1 MYLEAGSAGE
11 LAQRRGMEVIG
22 FWRKILAH
30 PAYDQFW
37 REQAMDRV
45 LAAHPPQIPVMLV
58 HSLWDQE
65 DIYGAMAVY
74 KAIGAR
80 SNVFLVMGP
89 WHHAQEIMDGSSLG
103 ALKFPMDTA
112 LYFRQHILR
121 PFLDEYLKDAAPKS
135 GMAKVTAYETGGNR
149 WQQLNSWPGGA
160 SQPSRLYPGT
170 I

>member
-1 MYLEAGSAGE
+1 
-11 LAQRRGMEVIG
+11 
-22 FWRKILAH
+22 
-30 PAYDQFW
+30 
-37 REQAMDRV
+37 
-45 LAAHPPQIPVMLV
+45 MLV

-65 DIYGAMAVY
+65 DICGAMAAY

-89 WHHAQEIMDGSSLG
+89 WHHAQEIMDGGSLG

-135 GMAKVTAYETGGNR
+135 GIAKVTAYETGGNR
-149 WQQLNSWPGGA
+149 WQQLDSWPG
-160 SQPSRLYPGT
+160 SFTPSRIGIMT
-170 I
+170 SRRM